1 VSLKLTARGTGNGKV
16 SYHSPAEQF
25 NLYPI
30 GCDKSTVPNREETA
44 EVGAPPEVISGETAG
59 GELRRKL

>member
-1 VSLKLTARGTGNGKV
+1 MSFKLATRGTGDGKF
-16 SYHSPAEQF
+16 SYYSPTEQF

-44 EVGAPPEVISGETAG
+44 EVGAPPEVISGETAR